1 MGIKYKVNE
10 KFFDKWNPEMAYV
23 LGYWYADG
31 SMYLSER
38 GSYLNVTSTDRDTI
52 FKIKRWLNYQH
63 IIREE
68 KSIWSNRKNRFVL
81 RIGNRRL
88 YDSLLKL
95 GLYPSK
101 SLTIKLPYIP
111 SEFLSHFARG
121 YFDGDG
127 CVFLEMAEGITR
139 KRIIKRLSV
148 IFTSGSQVFLKELCK
163 TLGNMLKLKQTKV
176 YKGRRSYQLRYM
188 TGDSMIL
195 FKFMYGCCNR
205 DAFLKRKF
213 NRFNEYFKLRPQRLD
228 TEIKG
233 ILNKHGHVAK

>member
-52 FKIKRWLNYQH
+52 FKIKRWLNSQH

-68 KSIWSNRKNRFVL
+68 KSVWSNRKNRFVL

-121 YFDGDG
+121 YFD
-127 CVFLEMAEGITR
+127 
-139 KRIIKRLSV
+139 
-148 IFTSGSQVFLKELCK
+148 
-163 TLGNMLKLKQTKV
+163 
-176 YKGRRSYQLRYM
+176 
-188 TGDSMIL
+188 
-195 FKFMYGCCNR
+195 
-205 DAFLKRKF
+205 
-213 NRFNEYFKLRPQRLD
+213 
-228 TEIKG
+228 
-233 ILNKHGHVAK
+233 

>member
-1 MGIKYKVNE
+1 
-10 KFFDKWNPEMAYV
+10 MAYV

-52 FKIKRWLNYQH
+52 FKIKRWLNSQH

-68 KSIWSNRKNRFVL
+68 KSVWSNRKNRFVL

-228 TEIKG
+228 TEIEG